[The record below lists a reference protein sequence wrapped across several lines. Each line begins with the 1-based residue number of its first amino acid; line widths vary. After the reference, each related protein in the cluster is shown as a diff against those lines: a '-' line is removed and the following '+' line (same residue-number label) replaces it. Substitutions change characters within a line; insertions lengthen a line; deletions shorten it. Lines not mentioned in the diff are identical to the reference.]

1 MRIYNG
7 IGIGLNFSAGDDFPD
22 EISFTENTG
31 LDISISTSWQ
41 EIIPLTQNETETTNL
56 STSID
61 NIVWEAV

>member
-22 EISFTENTG
+22 ELSFSESTG
-31 LDISISTSWQ
+31 LDISVSTSWQ
-41 EIIPLTQNETETTNL
+41 EIIRLTQNETETTNL